1 MLAGH
6 KVAML
11 GSKPPRGTR
20 RSTTYAWHGGEATGA
35 QHQAD
40 VQLQE
45 SLRRRCCGG
54 AGWASAADQ
63 QRLLSGW
70 RQ

>member
-11 GSKPPRGTR
+11 GSKPPRGGI
-20 RSTTYAWHGGEATGA
+20 TYAWHGREATGA

-40 VQLQE
+40 VQLRE
-45 SLRRRCCGG
+45 ILRRCCCGDP
-54 AGWASAADQ
+54 GWASAADQ